1 MEDETPSVQKTSPL
15 FATMSILGLGI
26 AVIATAIGGIALK
39 KISATADSIT
49 ARVEKNAA
57 MELEIKKI
65 SDRVDAL
72 ALQVSDLKSGDDNKI
87 KNLATQVQRVV
98 DTLNSNINEVRG
110 EVVKNREALE
120 KLATRSVAKTV
131 VKKDQPEQ
139 STQSSDNEKQAS
151 DKVYKI
157 QNGDTLAKLAK
168 KFNVSLSALMKA
180 NPKVNPSRLKIGQEI
195 QIP

>member
-131 VKKDQPEQ
+131 VKKTNQNNRHNLLITKNKLPTKSTKSKMATRWQ
-139 STQSSDNEKQAS
+139 SLQRN
-151 DKVYKI
+151 
-157 QNGDTLAKLAK
+157 
-168 KFNVSLSALMKA
+168 LMY
-180 NPKVNPSRLKIGQEI
+180 RFLR
-195 QIP
+195 